1 MNRIYFF
8 IRPTLVGSAIFAL
21 MLGAL
26 VGCAPSIE
34 ELRTMGIE
42 QYRGRQ
48 FVESTATMR
57 EILER
62 DPNDAE
68 ANYYM
73 GLNYRAMAER
83 KFRDGNVAA
92 AARELDTST
101 MYFTQAIKSWPNYMS
116 AIAAKN
122 EALEARGKYE
132 AALAV
137 AEQATSNNRGI
148 AEHFVYLGDEYRQRG
163 DYDNALRRYKT
174 ALGID
179 PKNARAYAGMGK
191 LYMLVGERSLAMDAF
206 RRACEIDPRA
216 ADAASA
222 LDQLTS
228 ESGTFTAS
236 HEEAAKP

>member
-1 MNRIYFF
+1 MNRSGLSVKRAI
-8 IRPTLVGSAIFAL
+8 VGSAVFAL
-21 MLGAL
+21 LLGTI
-26 VGCAPSIE
+26 VGCTPSTE
-34 ELRTMGIE
+34 ELSISGVE

-57 EILER
+57 QVLER

-132 AALAV
+132 AALAL
-137 AEQATSNNRGI
+137 AERTTSNNRGI

-179 PKNARAYAGMGK
+179 PQNAKAYAGMGQ
-191 LYMLVGERSLAMDAF
+191 LYMLVGDRALAMDAF
-206 RRACEIDPRA
+206 RRATEIDPREAGA
-216 ADAASA
+216 AVA
-222 LDQLTS
+222 LDQLMS
-228 ESGTFTAS
+228 ESETYTAS
-236 HEEAAKP
+236 HEESP

>member
-1 MNRIYFF
+1 MNRSGLAT
-8 IRPTLVGSAIFAL
+8 RRVLAGSAIFAL
-21 MLGAL
+21 TVSTL
-26 VGCAPSIE
+26 VGCAPSTE
-34 ELRTMGIE
+34 DLRISGVE

-57 EILER
+57 QILER

-122 EALEARGKYE
+122 EALEARGKFE
-132 AALAV
+132 AALAL
-137 AEQATSNNRGI
+137 AEKATSNNRGI

-163 DYDNALRRYKT
+163 DHDNALRRYKT

-179 PKNARAYAGMGK
+179 PQNAKAYAGMGK
-191 LYMLVGERSLAMDAF
+191 LYMVVGERALAMDAF
-206 RRACEIDPRA
+206 RRACEIDPREA
-216 ADAASA
+216 GAASA
-222 LDQLTS
+222 LDQLMS
-228 ESGTFTAS
+228 EPGTFTAS
-236 HEEAAKP
+236 HEETPKP